1 MIANIADIEFEGI
14 DYNDCHDFT
23 DAHIVSA
30 SVLENGK
37 WREANED
44 ELDSLNDDSSF
55 VYQQLMNH
63 IY

>member
-1 MIANIADIEFEGI
+1 MIANIADIEFGGI
-14 DYNDCHDFT
+14 DYNDCPDFT

-37 WREANED
+37 WRAANED